1 MAGSKATNL
10 FAQPTAQH
18 LAEPEVD
25 ASPDSGVVDLI
36 CNLKKRGVV
45 PSDAGGGRARQRDA
59 LVVAGTEEHF
69 KDVLRRSRVARM
81 A

>member
-10 FAQPTAQH
+10 FAQQTAQH

-25 ASPDSGVVDLI
+25 PSPDSGVVDLI

-45 PSDAGGGRARQRDA
+45 LCNAWGGRARQRDV
-59 LVVAGTEEHF
+59 LVVAGPEEHF
-69 KDVLRRSRVARM
+69 KDVLSRSRVARM